1 MPKVN
6 SYAPAWL
13 CRPSPG
19 AKFLSSSLAQ
29 SPAQGLQSGSK
40 TSTSTGATRTIAKR
54 GNEVFAV
61 IDNEIRWSNLS
72 RLKDQWQQQIKQK
85 KGSAAQTEETAA
97 STEIP
102 SYRVW
107 AFHITQTNLKSFNL
121 IANIAQ
127 VLAVPVY
134 GLIKQIIPSPNG
146 AFLAIVTEHT
156 VHISVLPD
164 SSHLSSSDSDS
175 IRLKTYQLG
184 PTTHVIPEAP
194 VVSALWHPLGLHS
207 NLGGCIVTV
216 TADAAVR
223 VWELDRNNH
232 WSFDQPTLAI
242 DLKKLVDGTSCDQD
256 FAPSGFGKNKGFSA
270 DVIDM
275 EVASACFAGN
285 GNEKED
291 AWAPMTLWVAMRP
304 GDLYALCPL
313 LPSKWQA
320 PSTTIPSL
328 SAAIVPKLGA
338 LEQDP
343 EDSDEE
349 LTACRQQYDW
359 LSEIDEQECL
369 DVPSNA
375 ETLQGADVFTRPANP
390 SAIPR
395 LQGPFRFNT
404 GDELDDLDLCDI
416 LVIAAGLNVEDLM
429 MGEEEEIAV
438 EAADQEKLSATVLS
452 LTSGNGRV
460 HVCLELDGVE
470 GQWLPKARK
479 NAFRTPLSEPADLVL
494 VESLDTIK
502 DGKESSTWPT
512 FTKDIHSRYSFFVT
526 TSTNVVFLSLSGW
539 VQRLEAELQ
548 AEDTAGSDFRLQ
560 VLCDGNV
567 TKRER
572 ILQVPDTE
580 ITTKTE
586 HLASS
591 LVFHD
596 FDLGY
601 LLLTYHPSNPY
612 AAVMDTPEDSL
623 SVALDKSI
631 YEPREPTPSL
641 PVLPPSRAPYQVPA
655 IFYAS
660 SPLESF
666 VEKHVPH
673 RQRHTLKEQVRLSPA
688 TLDLVATAHRVLSTY
703 TNALERAASDL
714 FRRCERL
721 QGEMQDQLK
730 QLSDV
735 AERVK
740 GVTSEIDED
749 GRRKEGVRT
758 GEALDKR
765 LQAAKDKQSEL
776 NRRYEALRTKVLNSG
791 GRPLSEREKAWVTE
805 VKTLSESLRPNDDQE
820 EDQQLIPRIETVSL
834 LLMVPFSS
842 THTSFRSNASPWISW
857 PKLSPYRP
865 RCLLQN
871 LGVRLHLVVSLRY
884 RNGCNVPRLR
894 MR

>member
-1 MPKVN
+1 MVKVN

-19 AKFLSSSLAQ
+19 AKFLSSSSAQ
-29 SPAQGLQSGSK
+29 NPAEDLQTGRKPVSS
-40 TSTSTGATRTIAKR
+40 GATRTIAKR

-61 IDNEIRWSNLS
+61 VDNEIRWSNLA
-72 RLKDQWQQQIKQK
+72 RLKDQWQQEIKQK
-85 KGSAAQTEETAA
+85 KGSVSETEEQTDNTQI
-97 STEIP
+97 SP
-102 SYRVW
+102 YR
-107 AFHITQTNLKSFNL
+107 
-121 IANIAQ
+121 

-134 GLIKQIIPSPNG
+134 GLIKQIIPFS
-146 AFLAIVTEHT
+146 ERR
-156 VHISVLPD
+156 LPC
-164 SSHLSSSDSDS
+164 H
-175 IRLKTYQLG
+175 R

-194 VVSALWHPLGLHS
+194 VVSALWHPLGLHT
-207 NLGGCIVTV
+207 NLGGCIVTI

-242 DLKKLVDGTSCDQD
+242 DLKKLVDGTSSDQD
-256 FAPSGFGKNKGFSA
+256 FTPSGFGKSKGFSA

-275 EVASACFAGN
+275 EVASACFAGS

-328 SAAIVPKLGA
+328 SAAIIPKLGA
-338 LEQDP
+338 LEQEP
-343 EDSDEE
+343 EESEEE
-349 LTACRQQYDW
+349 LIACRQQYDW
-359 LSEIDEQECL
+359 LSELDEQEPL
-369 DVPSNA
+369 DTPGS
-375 ETLQGADVFTRPANP
+375 ETIQGADVFTRPANP

-395 LQGPFRFNT
+395 LQGPFRFDS
-404 GDELDDLDLCDI
+404 GDELDDLDLCDL
-416 LVIAAGLNVEDLM
+416 LVIAASLNVEDLM
-429 MGEEEEIAV
+429 MGEEEELAV
-438 EAADQEKLSATVLS
+438 EIGDQEKLSATVLS

-470 GQWLPKARK
+470 GQWLPKAKK
-479 NAFRTPLSEPADLVL
+479 NAFRTPISEPTELVL

-502 DGKESSTWPT
+502 DGEETTTWPT
-512 FTKDIHSRYSFFVT
+512 FTKDVHSRYSFFVT
-526 TSTNVVFLSLSGW
+526 TATNVVFLSLSGW

-548 AEDTAGSDFRLQ
+548 TEDTAGSAFRLR
-560 VLCDGNV
+560 VLCDGDV
-567 TKRER
+567 TNRQR
-572 ILQVPDTE
+572 ILQVSDADT
-580 ITTKTE
+580 TAQNE
-586 HLASS
+586 HLAAS

-612 AAVMDTPEDSL
+612 AVVMDAPEDSL
-623 SVALDKSI
+623 SVALDKSL
-631 YEPREPTPSL
+631 YEPRAPAPGL

-655 IFYAS
+655 IFYAN
-660 SPLESF
+660 SPLDSF

-688 TLDLVATAHRVLSTY
+688 TLDLVATAHRVLSAH

-730 QLSDV
+730 QLADV

-740 GVTSEIDED
+740 GVTSEIGED
-749 GRRKEGVRT
+749 GHRKEGVRN

-765 LQAAKDKQSEL
+765 LQAAQDKQSEL

-791 GRPLSEREKAWVTE
+791 GRPLSEREKAWITE
-805 VKTLSESLRPNDDQE
+805 VKTLSASLQQVE
-820 EDQQLIPRIETVSL
+820 EQKEEQPLVSRLETVKRLARDLMAQTKSVAGNMPSPELGTPSSPGGQPKVPQRLQRAKVADAMRMVERESAVIEAITSRLERLNTSL
-834 LLMVPFSS
+834 
-842 THTSFRSNASPWISW
+842 
-857 PKLSPYRP
+857 
-865 RCLLQN
+865 
-871 LGVRLHLVVSLRY
+871 
-884 RNGCNVPRLR
+884 
-894 MR
+894 

>member
-19 AKFLSSSLAQ
+19 AKFLSSSSQ
-29 SPAQGLQSGSK
+29 NPVEDLQTGK
-40 TSTSTGATRTIAKR
+40 KSTSTGPTRTIAKR

-61 IDNEIRWSNLS
+61 VDNEIRWSNIA
-72 RLKDQWQQQIKQK
+72 RLKDQWQQQTKRK
-85 KGSAAQTEETAA
+85 KGSAGEDDEEPDLTQ
-97 STEIP
+97 IP
-102 SYRVW
+102 AYR
-107 AFHITQTNLKSFNL
+107 
-121 IANIAQ
+121 

-156 VHISVLPD
+156 VHIAVLPD

-232 WSFDQPTLAI
+232 WSFDQPSLAI

-270 DVIDM
+270 DAIDM
-275 EVASACFAGN
+275 EVASACFAGS

-320 PSTTIPSL
+320 PSTTVPSL
-328 SAAIVPKLGA
+328 SAAIIPKLGA
-338 LEQDP
+338 LEH
-343 EDSDEE
+343 EAEESEEE
-349 LTACRQQYDW
+349 LIACRQQYDW
-359 LSEIDEQECL
+359 LSELDEQETL
-369 DVPSNA
+369 EAPSGS
-375 ETLQGADVFTRPANP
+375 ETIQGADVFTRPANP

-395 LQGPFRFNT
+395 LQGPFRFGD
-404 GDELDDLDLCDI
+404 GDELDDLDLCDL
-416 LVIAAGLNVEDLM
+416 LVIASTLNVEELM
-429 MGEEEEIAV
+429 MGEEEELAV
-438 EAADQEKLSATVLS
+438 EAGDQDKLSATVIS
-452 LTSGNGRV
+452 LTSGSGRV
-460 HVCLELDGVE
+460 HICLELDGIE

-479 NAFRTPLSEPADLVL
+479 NAFRTPVSEPSDLVL
-494 VESLDTIK
+494 VESLDTLK
-502 DGKESSTWPT
+502 NGEESTTWPT
-512 FTKDIHSRYSFFVT
+512 FTKDVHSRYSFFVT
-526 TSTNVVFLSLSGW
+526 TKTSVVFLSLSGW

-548 AEDTAGSDFRLQ
+548 AEDTAGSAFRLQ
-560 VLCDGNV
+560 VLCDGDV
-567 TKRER
+567 SKREK
-572 ILQVPDTE
+572 ILQVSDGDVTAQN
-580 ITTKTE
+580 E
-586 HLASS
+586 HLAAS
-591 LVFHD
+591 LVFYD

-612 AAVMDTPEDSL
+612 AAVMDTPEDSV
-623 SVALDKSI
+623 SVALEKSL
-631 YEPREPTPSL
+631 YEPKVPVPGL
-641 PVLPPSRAPYQVPA
+641 PALPPSRAPYQVPA
-655 IFYAS
+655 IFYAN

-688 TLDLVATAHRVLSTY
+688 TLDLVATAHRVLSAH

-730 QLSDV
+730 QLADV

-740 GVTSEIDED
+740 GVTSEIGED
-749 GRRKEGVRT
+749 GNRKEGVRD

-765 LQAAKDKQSEL
+765 LQAAQDKQDEL

-805 VKTLSESLRPNDDQE
+805 VKTLSASLQQSEEKE
-820 EDQQLIPRIETVSL
+820 EDQPLISRLETVKRLAVDLMAQTKSIAGKMPSPEIGSPSTPGGHP
-834 LLMVPFSS
+834 MVPQRLQRAKVADAMRMVERESAVIDAI
-842 THTSFRSNASPWISW
+842 TS
-857 PKLSPYRP
+857 
-865 RCLLQN
+865 
-871 LGVRLHLVVSLRY
+871 RLERLNTSL
-884 RNGCNVPRLR
+884 
-894 MR
+894 

>member
-19 AKFLSSSLAQ
+19 AKFLSSSSAQ
-29 SPAQGLQSGSK
+29 SPGEDLQTGSK
-40 TSTSTGATRTIAKR
+40 PMRNGATRTIAKR

-61 IDNEIRWSNLS
+61 VDNEIRWSNLA
-72 RLKDQWQQQIKQK
+72 RLKDQWQQEIKQK
-85 KGSAAQTEETAA
+85 KGYASQAEEQIDL
-97 STEIP
+97 SQVP
-102 SYRVW
+102 PYR
-107 AFHITQTNLKSFNL
+107 
-121 IANIAQ
+121 

-134 GLIKQIIPSPNG
+134 GQIKQIIPSPNG

-194 VVSALWHPLGLHS
+194 VVSALWHPLGLHT

-256 FAPSGFGKNKGFSA
+256 FAPSGFGKSKGFSA

-313 LPSKWQA
+313 LPFKWQA

-328 SAAIVPKLGA
+328 SAAIIPKLGA
-338 LEQDP
+338 LEQ
-343 EDSDEE
+343 ESQESEEE
-349 LTACRQQYDW
+349 LIACRQQYDW
-359 LSEIDEQECL
+359 LSELDEQEPL
-369 DVPSNA
+369 DAPSGSR
-375 ETLQGADVFTRPANP
+375 TIQGADVFTRPANP

-395 LQGPFRFNT
+395 LQGPFRFET
-404 GDELDDLDLCDI
+404 GDELDDLDLCDL
-416 LVIAAGLNVEDLM
+416 LVIAASLNVEDLM
-429 MGEEEEIAV
+429 MGEEEELAV
-438 EAADQEKLSATVLS
+438 ETGDQDKLSATVLS

-460 HVCLELDGVE
+460 HICLELDGVE

-479 NAFRTPLSEPADLVL
+479 NAFQTPVSEPTELVL

-502 DGKESSTWPT
+502 DGEETTSWPT

-526 TSTNVVFLSLSGW
+526 TATNVVFISLSGW

-548 AEDTAGSDFRLQ
+548 AEDTAGSAFRLQ

-567 TKRER
+567 TNRER
-572 ILQVPDTE
+572 ILQVSNAD
-580 ITTKTE
+580 ITAQNE
-586 HLASS
+586 HLATS
-591 LVFHD
+591 LVFYD
-596 FDLGY
+596 FDIGY

-612 AAVMDTPEDSL
+612 AVVMDTPEDSL
-623 SVALDKSI
+623 SLALDKSL
-631 YEPREPTPSL
+631 YEPRASAPGSL
-641 PVLPPSRAPYQVPA
+641 LLSPSRAPYQVPA
-655 IFYAS
+655 IFYAN
-660 SPLESF
+660 SPLDSF

-688 TLDLVATAHRVLSTY
+688 TLDLVATAHRVLSAH

-730 QLSDV
+730 QLADV

-740 GVTSEIDED
+740 GVTSEIGED
-749 GRRKEGVRT
+749 GHRKDGVRN

-765 LQAAKDKQSEL
+765 LQAAQNKQSEL

-791 GRPLSEREKAWVTE
+791 GRPLSEREKAWIIE
-805 VKTLSESLRPNDDQE
+805 VKTLSASLQQGEEQEGDQP
-820 EDQQLIPRIETVSL
+820 LISRLETVKRLALDLMAQTKSVAGKLPSPELGTPSSPGGPPKVPQRLQRAKVADAMRMVERESAVIDAITSRLERLNTSL
-834 LLMVPFSS
+834 
-842 THTSFRSNASPWISW
+842 
-857 PKLSPYRP
+857 
-865 RCLLQN
+865 
-871 LGVRLHLVVSLRY
+871 
-884 RNGCNVPRLR
+884 
-894 MR
+894 

>member
-1 MPKVN
+1 M
-6 SYAPAWL
+6 
-13 CRPSPG
+13 
-19 AKFLSSSLAQ
+19 
-29 SPAQGLQSGSK
+29 
-40 TSTSTGATRTIAKR
+40 
-54 GNEVFAV
+54 
-61 IDNEIRWSNLS
+61 
-72 RLKDQWQQQIKQK
+72 
-85 KGSAAQTEETAA
+85 
-97 STEIP
+97 
-102 SYRVW
+102 
-107 AFHITQTNLKSFNL
+107 
-121 IANIAQ
+121 
-127 VLAVPVY
+127 PVY
-134 GLIKQIIPSPNG
+134 GLIKQVIPSPNG

-194 VVSALWHPLGLHS
+194 VVSALWHPLGLHT
-207 NLGGCIVTV
+207 NLGGCIVTI

-242 DLKKLVDGTSCDQD
+242 DLKKLVDGTSSDQD
-256 FAPSGFGKNKGFSA
+256 FTPSGFGKNKGFSA

-328 SAAIVPKLGA
+328 SAAIIPKLGA
-338 LEQDP
+338 LEQEP
-343 EDSDEE
+343 EESEEE
-349 LTACRQQYDW
+349 LIACRQQYDW
-359 LSEIDEQECL
+359 LSELDEQEPL
-369 DVPSNA
+369 DTPSGS
-375 ETLQGADVFTRPANP
+375 ETIQGADVFTRPANP

-395 LQGPFRFNT
+395 LQGPFRFDN
-404 GDELDDLDLCDI
+404 GDELDDLDLCDL
-416 LVIAAGLNVEDLM
+416 LVIAASLNVEDLM
-429 MGEEEEIAV
+429 MGEEEELAV
-438 EAADQEKLSATVLS
+438 ETGDQDKLSATVLS

-460 HVCLELDGVE
+460 HICLELDGVE

-479 NAFRTPLSEPADLVL
+479 NAFRTPISEPTELVL

-502 DGKESSTWPT
+502 NGEETATWPT
-512 FTKDIHSRYSFFVT
+512 FTKDVHSRYSFFVT
-526 TSTNVVFLSLSGW
+526 TATNVVFLSLSDW
-539 VQRLEAELQ
+539 VPRLEAELQ
-548 AEDTAGSDFRLQ
+548 AEDTAGSAFRLQ

-567 TKRER
+567 TNRER
-572 ILQVPDTE
+572 ILQVSDAD
-580 ITTKTE
+580 ITAQNE
-586 HLASS
+586 HLAAS
-591 LVFHD
+591 LVFYD

-623 SVALDKSI
+623 SVALDKSL
-631 YEPREPTPSL
+631 YEPRAPAPGL
-641 PVLPPSRAPYQVPA
+641 PILPPNRAPYQVPA
-655 IFYAS
+655 IFYAN
-660 SPLESF
+660 SPLDSF

-688 TLDLVATAHRVLSTY
+688 TLDLVATAHRVLSAH

-730 QLSDV
+730 QLADV

-740 GVTSEIDED
+740 GVTSEIGED
-749 GRRKEGVRT
+749 GHRKEGVRN

-765 LQAAKDKQSEL
+765 LQAAQDKQSEL

-791 GRPLSEREKAWVTE
+791 GRPLSERETAWITE
-805 VKTLSESLRPNDDQE
+805 VKTLSASLQQGQDQE
-820 EDQQLIPRIETVSL
+820 EDQPLISRLETVGFVL
-834 LLMVPFSS
+834 LTFISTRILIYYLGQTPCFGPYGPNQVCRRQNAFSRTWNS
-842 THTSFRSNASPWISW
+842 ALSW
-857 PKLSPYRP
+857 
-865 RCLLQN
+865 
-871 LGVRLHLVVSLRY
+871 GAA
-884 RNGCNVPRLR
+884 
-894 MR
+894 

>member
-1 MPKVN
+1 
-6 SYAPAWL
+6 
-13 CRPSPG
+13 
-19 AKFLSSSLAQ
+19 
-29 SPAQGLQSGSK
+29 
-40 TSTSTGATRTIAKR
+40 
-54 GNEVFAV
+54 
-61 IDNEIRWSNLS
+61 
-72 RLKDQWQQQIKQK
+72 
-85 KGSAAQTEETAA
+85 
-97 STEIP
+97 
-102 SYRVW
+102 
-107 AFHITQTNLKSFNL
+107 
-121 IANIAQ
+121 
-127 VLAVPVY
+127 VPVY

-232 WSFDQPTLAI
+232 WSFDQPSLAI
-242 DLKKLVDGTSCDQD
+242 DLKKLIDGTSCDQD
-256 FAPSGFGKNKGFSA
+256 FTPSGFGKNKGFSA

-275 EVASACFAGN
+275 EVASACFAGT
-285 GNEKED
+285 GDEKED

-328 SAAIVPKLGA
+328 SAAIIPKLSA
-338 LEQDP
+338 LENEP
-343 EDSDEE
+343 EEAEEE
-349 LTACRQQYDW
+349 LIACRQQYDW
-359 LSEIDEQECL
+359 LSELDEQEAL
-369 DVPSNA
+369 DAPSGS
-375 ETLQGADVFTRPANP
+375 ETIQGADVFTRPSNP

-395 LQGPFRFNT
+395 LQGPYRFDT
-404 GDELDDLDLCDI
+404 GDELDDMDLCDL
-416 LVIAAGLNVEDLM
+416 LVIAARLNVEDLM
-429 MGEEEEIAV
+429 MGEEEEL
-438 EAADQEKLSATVLS
+438 AADAGDQDKLSATVVS

-460 HVCLELDGVE
+460 HICLELDGVE

-479 NAFRTPLSEPADLVL
+479 NAFRTPLSEPSDLVL
-494 VESLDTIK
+494 VESLDTVK
-502 DGKESSTWPT
+502 NGEASTTWPT
-512 FTKDIHSRYSFFVT
+512 FTKDVHSPYSFFIT
-526 TSTNVVFLSLSGW
+526 TATKVVFLSLSGW

-548 AEDTAGSDFRLQ
+548 AEDTAGSAFRLQ

-567 TKRER
+567 AKREK
-572 ILQVPDTE
+572 ILQVSDAD
-580 ITTKTE
+580 ITTQKE
-586 HLASS
+586 HLAAS
-591 LVFHD
+591 LVFYD

-612 AAVMDTPEDSL
+612 AVIMDTPEDPL
-623 SVALDKSI
+623 SVALDKSL
-631 YEPREPTPSL
+631 YEPKAVAPSL
-641 PVLPPSRAPYQVPA
+641 PILPPARAPYQVPA
-655 IFYAS
+655 IFYAN
-660 SPLESF
+660 SPLDSF

-688 TLDLVATAHRVLSTY
+688 TLDLVATAHRVLSAH

-730 QLSDV
+730 QLADV

-740 GVTSEIDED
+740 GVTSEIGED
-749 GRRKEGVRT
+749 GRHKEGVRS

-765 LQAAKDKQSEL
+765 LKAAQDKQSEL

-791 GRPLSEREKAWVTE
+791 GRPLSERERAWIAE
-805 VKTLSESLRPNDDQE
+805 VQKLSASLRQDVVQE
-820 EDQQLIPRIETVSL
+820 EEQPLISRLDTVS
-834 LLMVPFSS
+834 S
-842 THTSFRSNASPWISW
+842 R
-857 PKLSPYRP
+857 
-865 RCLLQN
+865 
-871 LGVRLHLVVSLRY
+871 
-884 RNGCNVPRLR
+884 
-894 MR
+894 

>member
-19 AKFLSSSLAQ
+19 AKFLSSSSAQ
-29 SPAQGLQSGSK
+29 SPVEDLQTGRKPVSS
-40 TSTSTGATRTIAKR
+40 GATRTIAKR

-61 IDNEIRWSNLS
+61 VDNEIRWSNLA
-72 RLKDQWQQQIKQK
+72 RLKDQWQQEIKQK
-85 KGSAAQTEETAA
+85 KGSANQTEEQTDNTQI
-97 STEIP
+97 SP
-102 SYRVW
+102 YR
-107 AFHITQTNLKSFNL
+107 
-121 IANIAQ
+121 

-134 GLIKQIIPSPNG
+134 GLIKQIIPSPIG

-194 VVSALWHPLGLHS
+194 VVSALWHPLGLHT
-207 NLGGCIVTV
+207 NLGGCIVTI

-242 DLKKLVDGTSCDQD
+242 DLKKLVDGTSSDQD
-256 FAPSGFGKNKGFSA
+256 FAPSGFGKSKGFSA

-275 EVASACFAGN
+275 EVASACFAGS

-313 LPSKWQA
+313 LPSRWQA

-328 SAAIVPKLGA
+328 SAAIIPKLGA
-338 LEQDP
+338 LDQEP
-343 EDSDEE
+343 EESEEE
-349 LTACRQQYDW
+349 LIACRQQYDW
-359 LSEIDEQECL
+359 LSELDEQEPL
-369 DVPSNA
+369 DAPGS
-375 ETLQGADVFTRPANP
+375 ETIQGADVFTRPANP

-395 LQGPFRFNT
+395 LQGPFRFDS
-404 GDELDDLDLCDI
+404 GDELDDLDLCDL
-416 LVIAAGLNVEDLM
+416 LVIAASLNVEDLM
-429 MGEEEEIAV
+429 VGEEEELAV
-438 EAADQEKLSATVLS
+438 ETGDQEKLSATVLS

-460 HVCLELDGVE
+460 HICLELDGVE
-470 GQWLPKARK
+470 GQWLPKAKK
-479 NAFRTPLSEPADLVL
+479 NAFRTPISEPTELVL

-502 DGKESSTWPT
+502 DGEETTTWPT
-512 FTKDIHSRYSFFVT
+512 FTKDVHSRYSFFVT
-526 TSTNVVFLSLSGW
+526 TATNVVFLSLSGW

-548 AEDTAGSDFRLQ
+548 TEDTAGSAFRLQ

-567 TKRER
+567 TNRER
-572 ILQVPDTE
+572 ILQVSDAD
-580 ITTKTE
+580 ITAQIE
-586 HLASS
+586 HLAAS

-612 AAVMDTPEDSL
+612 AVVMDAPEDSL
-623 SVALDKSI
+623 SVALDKSL
-631 YEPREPTPSL
+631 YEPRAPAPGL
-641 PVLPPSRAPYQVPA
+641 PVFPPSRAPYQVPA
-655 IFYAS
+655 IFYAN
-660 SPLESF
+660 SPLDSF

-688 TLDLVATAHRVLSTY
+688 TLDLVATAHRVLSAH

-730 QLSDV
+730 QLADV

-740 GVTSEIDED
+740 GVTSEIGED
-749 GRRKEGVRT
+749 GHRKEGFRN

-765 LQAAKDKQSEL
+765 LQAAQDKQSEL

-791 GRPLSEREKAWVTE
+791 GRPLSEREKAWITE
-805 VKTLSESLRPNDDQE
+805 VKTLSASLQQVEDQE
-820 EDQQLIPRIETVSL
+820 EDQPLISRLETVKRLARDLMAQTKSVTGKMPSPELGTPSSPGGQPKVSQRLQRAKVTDAMRMVERESAVIEAITSRLERLNTSL
-834 LLMVPFSS
+834 
-842 THTSFRSNASPWISW
+842 
-857 PKLSPYRP
+857 
-865 RCLLQN
+865 
-871 LGVRLHLVVSLRY
+871 
-884 RNGCNVPRLR
+884 
-894 MR
+894 

>member
-1 MPKVN
+1 M
-6 SYAPAWL
+6 
-13 CRPSPG
+13 
-19 AKFLSSSLAQ
+19 
-29 SPAQGLQSGSK
+29 
-40 TSTSTGATRTIAKR
+40 
-54 GNEVFAV
+54 
-61 IDNEIRWSNLS
+61 
-72 RLKDQWQQQIKQK
+72 
-85 KGSAAQTEETAA
+85 
-97 STEIP
+97 
-102 SYRVW
+102 
-107 AFHITQTNLKSFNL
+107 
-121 IANIAQ
+121 
-127 VLAVPVY
+127 PVY
-134 GLIKQIIPSPNG
+134 GLIKQVIPSPNG

-194 VVSALWHPLGLHS
+194 VVSALWHPLGLHT
-207 NLGGCIVTV
+207 NLGGCIVTI

-242 DLKKLVDGTSCDQD
+242 DLKKLVDGTSSDQD
-256 FAPSGFGKNKGFSA
+256 FTPSGFGKNKGFSA

-328 SAAIVPKLGA
+328 SAAIIPKLGA
-338 LEQDP
+338 LEQEP
-343 EDSDEE
+343 EESEEE
-349 LTACRQQYDW
+349 LIACRQQYDW
-359 LSEIDEQECL
+359 LSELDEQEPL
-369 DVPSNA
+369 DTPSGS
-375 ETLQGADVFTRPANP
+375 ETIQGADVFTRPANP

-395 LQGPFRFNT
+395 LQGPFRFDN
-404 GDELDDLDLCDI
+404 GDELDDLDLCDL
-416 LVIAAGLNVEDLM
+416 LVIAASLNVEDLM
-429 MGEEEEIAV
+429 MGEEEELAV
-438 EAADQEKLSATVLS
+438 ETGDQDKLSATVLS

-460 HVCLELDGVE
+460 HICLELDGVE

-479 NAFRTPLSEPADLVL
+479 NAFRTPISEPTELVL

-502 DGKESSTWPT
+502 NGEETATWPT
-512 FTKDIHSRYSFFVT
+512 FTKDVHSRYSFFVT
-526 TSTNVVFLSLSGW
+526 TATNVVFLSLSDW
-539 VQRLEAELQ
+539 VPRLEAELQ
-548 AEDTAGSDFRLQ
+548 AEDTAGSAFRLQ

-567 TKRER
+567 TNRER
-572 ILQVPDTE
+572 ILQVSDAD
-580 ITTKTE
+580 ITAQNE
-586 HLASS
+586 HLAAS
-591 LVFHD
+591 LVFYD

-623 SVALDKSI
+623 SVALDKSL
-631 YEPREPTPSL
+631 YEPRAPAPGL
-641 PVLPPSRAPYQVPA
+641 PILPPNRAPYQVPA
-655 IFYAS
+655 IFYAN
-660 SPLESF
+660 SPLDSF

-688 TLDLVATAHRVLSTY
+688 TLDLVATAHRVLSAH

-730 QLSDV
+730 QLADV

-740 GVTSEIDED
+740 GVTSEIGED
-749 GRRKEGVRT
+749 GHRKEGVRN

-765 LQAAKDKQSEL
+765 LQTAQDKQSEL

-791 GRPLSEREKAWVTE
+791 GRPLSERETAWITE
-805 VKTLSESLRPNDDQE
+805 VKTLSASLQQGQDQE
-820 EDQQLIPRIETVSL
+820 EDQPLISRLETVGFVL
-834 LLMVPFSS
+834 LTFISTRILIYYLGQTPCFGPYGPNQVCCRQNAFSRTWNS
-842 THTSFRSNASPWISW
+842 ALSW
-857 PKLSPYRP
+857 GPA
-865 RCLLQN
+865 
-871 LGVRLHLVVSLRY
+871 
-884 RNGCNVPRLR
+884 
-894 MR
+894 

>member
-1 MPKVN
+1 
-6 SYAPAWL
+6 
-13 CRPSPG
+13 
-19 AKFLSSSLAQ
+19 
-29 SPAQGLQSGSK
+29 
-40 TSTSTGATRTIAKR
+40 
-54 GNEVFAV
+54 
-61 IDNEIRWSNLS
+61 
-72 RLKDQWQQQIKQK
+72 
-85 KGSAAQTEETAA
+85 
-97 STEIP
+97 
-102 SYRVW
+102 
-107 AFHITQTNLKSFNL
+107 
-121 IANIAQ
+121 
-127 VLAVPVY
+127 VY

-194 VVSALWHPLGLHS
+194 VVSALWHPLGLHT
-207 NLGGCIVTV
+207 NLGGCIVTI

-242 DLKKLVDGTSCDQD
+242 DLKKLVDGTSSDQD
-256 FAPSGFGKNKGFSA
+256 FAPSGFGKSKGFSA

-275 EVASACFAGN
+275 EVASACFAGS
-285 GNEKED
+285 GNERED

-328 SAAIVPKLGA
+328 SAAIIPKLGA
-338 LEQDP
+338 LEQEP
-343 EDSDEE
+343 EEEEEE
-349 LTACRQQYDW
+349 LIACRQQYDW
-359 LSEIDEQECL
+359 LSELDEQEPL
-369 DVPSNA
+369 DTPSGS
-375 ETLQGADVFTRPANP
+375 ETIQGADVFTRPANP

-395 LQGPFRFNT
+395 LQGPFRFDS
-404 GDELDDLDLCDI
+404 GDELDDLDLCDL
-416 LVIAAGLNVEDLM
+416 LVIAASLNVEDLM
-429 MGEEEEIAV
+429 MGEEEELAV
-438 EAADQEKLSATVLS
+438 ETGDQEKLSATVLS

-460 HVCLELDGVE
+460 HICLELDGVE
-470 GQWLPKARK
+470 GQWLPKAKK
-479 NAFRTPLSEPADLVL
+479 NAFRTPISEPTELVL

-502 DGKESSTWPT
+502 DGEETTTWPT
-512 FTKDIHSRYSFFVT
+512 FTKDVHSRYSFFVT
-526 TSTNVVFLSLSGW
+526 TATNVVFLSLSGW

-548 AEDTAGSDFRLQ
+548 TEDTAGSAFRLQ

-567 TKRER
+567 TNRER
-572 ILQVPDTE
+572 ILQVSDAD
-580 ITTKTE
+580 ITAQNE
-586 HLASS
+586 HLAAS

-612 AAVMDTPEDSL
+612 AVVMDAPEGSL
-623 SVALDKSI
+623 SVALDKSL
-631 YEPREPTPSL
+631 YEPRAPAPGL
-641 PVLPPSRAPYQVPA
+641 PVLPPGRAPYQVPA
-655 IFYAS
+655 IFYAN
-660 SPLESF
+660 SPLDSF

-688 TLDLVATAHRVLSTY
+688 TLDLVATAHRVLSAH

-730 QLSDV
+730 QLADV

-740 GVTSEIDED
+740 GVTSEIGED
-749 GRRKEGVRT
+749 GNRKEGVRN

-765 LQAAKDKQSEL
+765 LQAAQDKQSEL

-791 GRPLSEREKAWVTE
+791 GRPLSEREKAWITE
-805 VKTLSESLRPNDDQE
+805 VKTLSASLQQVEDQE
-820 EDQQLIPRIETVSL
+820 EDQPLISRLETVSFISL
-834 LLMVPFSS
+834 AFASVRN
-842 THTSFRSNASPWISW
+842 THILSRSNALPGTLW
-857 PKLSPYRP
+857 PKPSLSRAK
-865 RCLLQN
+865 CLLQK
-871 LGVRLHLVVSLRY
+871 LGLRPLLGASLRCPNDC
-884 RNGCNVPRLR
+884 NGPRLQ

>member
-19 AKFLSSSLAQ
+19 AKFLSSSSAQ
-29 SPAQGLQSGSK
+29 SPAEDLQNGSK
-40 TSTSTGATRTIAKR
+40 RISNGATRTIAKR

-61 IDNEIRWSNLS
+61 VDNEIRWSNLA
-72 RLKDQWQQQIKQK
+72 RLKDQWQQEIKQK
-85 KGSAAQTEETAA
+85 KGSASQDEQQADHTQL
-97 STEIP
+97 P
-102 SYRVW
+102 PYR
-107 AFHITQTNLKSFNL
+107 
-121 IANIAQ
+121 

-134 GLIKQIIPSPNG
+134 GLIKQVIPSPNG

-194 VVSALWHPLGLHS
+194 VVSALWHPLGLHT
-207 NLGGCIVTV
+207 NLGGCIVTI

-242 DLKKLVDGTSCDQD
+242 DLKKLVDGTSSDQD
-256 FAPSGFGKNKGFSA
+256 FTPSGFGKNKGFSA

-328 SAAIVPKLGA
+328 SAAIIPKLGA
-338 LEQDP
+338 LEQEP
-343 EDSDEE
+343 EESEEE
-349 LTACRQQYDW
+349 LIACRQQYDW
-359 LSEIDEQECL
+359 LSELDEQEPL
-369 DVPSNA
+369 DTPSGS
-375 ETLQGADVFTRPANP
+375 ETIQGADVFTRPANP

-395 LQGPFRFNT
+395 LQGPFRFDN
-404 GDELDDLDLCDI
+404 GDELDDLDLCDL
-416 LVIAAGLNVEDLM
+416 LVIAASLNVEDLM
-429 MGEEEEIAV
+429 MGEEEELAV
-438 EAADQEKLSATVLS
+438 ETGDQDKLSATVLS

-460 HVCLELDGVE
+460 HICLELDGVE
-470 GQWLPKARK
+470 GQWLPKAKK
-479 NAFRTPLSEPADLVL
+479 NAFRTPVSEPTELVL

-502 DGKESSTWPT
+502 NGEETPTWPT
-512 FTKDIHSRYSFFVT
+512 FTKDVHSRYSFFVT
-526 TSTNVVFLSLSGW
+526 TATNVVFLSLSDW
-539 VQRLEAELQ
+539 VPRLEAELQ
-548 AEDTAGSDFRLQ
+548 AEDTAGSAFRLQ
-560 VLCDGNV
+560 VLCDGDV
-567 TKRER
+567 TNRER
-572 ILQVPDTE
+572 ILQVSDAD
-580 ITTKTE
+580 ITAQNE
-586 HLASS
+586 HLAAS
-591 LVFHD
+591 LVFYD

-623 SVALDKSI
+623 SVALDKSL
-631 YEPREPTPSL
+631 YEPRAPAPGL
-641 PVLPPSRAPYQVPA
+641 PILPPNRAPYQVPA
-655 IFYAS
+655 IFYAN
-660 SPLESF
+660 SPLDSF

-688 TLDLVATAHRVLSTY
+688 TLDLVATAHRVLSAH

-721 QGEMQDQLK
+721 QGEMQDQLR
-730 QLSDV
+730 QLADV

-740 GVTSEIDED
+740 GVTSEIGED
-749 GRRKEGVRT
+749 GHRKEGVRN

-765 LQAAKDKQSEL
+765 LQAAQDKQSEL

-791 GRPLSEREKAWVTE
+791 GRPLSERETAWITE
-805 VKTLSESLRPNDDQE
+805 VKTLSASLQHGQDQE
-820 EDQQLIPRIETVSL
+820 EDQPLISRLETVKRLALDLMAQTKSVAGKMPSPELGTPPSPGGQPKVPQRLQRAKVADAMRMVERESAVIDAITSRLERLNTSL
-834 LLMVPFSS
+834 
-842 THTSFRSNASPWISW
+842 
-857 PKLSPYRP
+857 
-865 RCLLQN
+865 
-871 LGVRLHLVVSLRY
+871 
-884 RNGCNVPRLR
+884 
-894 MR
+894 

>member
-19 AKFLSSSLAQ
+19 ASFLTSKSSQ
-29 SPAQGLQSGSK
+29 SPAEDINKSSKPPTSGPN
-40 TSTSTGATRTIAKR
+40 RTIARR

-61 IDNEIRWSNLS
+61 VDNEIRWSNLA
-72 RLKDQWQQQIKQK
+72 RLKDQWQQQNKQK
-85 KGSAAQTEETAA
+85 KGSADVGNATDTKL
-97 STEIP
+97 P
-102 SYRVW
+102 SYR
-107 AFHITQTNLKSFNL
+107 
-121 IANIAQ
+121 

-146 AFLAIVTEHT
+146 AFLAIITEHT

-164 SSHLSSSDSDS
+164 SSHLSSSDSTAL
-175 IRLKTYQLG
+175 RLKTYQLG

-207 NLGGCIVTV
+207 NLSGCIVTI

-242 DLKKLVDGTSCDQD
+242 DLKKLVDGTSSDED

-270 DVIDM
+270 DLIDM
-275 EVASACFAGN
+275 EVASACFAGS
-285 GNEKED
+285 GEEKED

-328 SAAIVPKLGA
+328 SSAIVPKLTA

-343 EDSDEE
+343 DQFDEE

-359 LSEIDEQECL
+359 LSELDDQEPL
-369 DVPSNA
+369 GLPAGA
-375 ETLQGADVFTRPANP
+375 ETLQGAEIFTRPATP

-395 LQGPFRFNT
+395 LQGPFRFDT

-416 LVIAAGLNVEDLM
+416 LVIAARLNVDDLM
-429 MGEEEEIAV
+429 MGEEEELAV
-438 EAADQEKLSATVLS
+438 DASEQDKLSATVLS
-452 LTSGNGRV
+452 LSSGNGRV
-460 HVCLELDGVE
+460 HICLELDGVE
-470 GQWLPKARK
+470 GQWLPKAQK
-479 NAFRTPLSEPADLVL
+479 NAFRTPLSEPSDLVL
-494 VESLDTIK
+494 VESLDTVRT
-502 DGKESSTWPT
+502 GEATTWPT

-526 TSTNVVFLSLSGW
+526 TATNVVSLSLTAW
-539 VQRLEAELQ
+539 AQRLEAELQ
-548 AEDTAGSDFRLQ
+548 AEDSAGSAFRLQ

-567 TKRER
+567 CQREK
-572 ILQVPDTE
+572 ILQVSEAD
-580 ITTKTE
+580 ITSKNE
-586 HLASS
+586 HLAQS
-591 LVFHD
+591 LVFYD

-601 LLLTYHPSNPY
+601 LLLTSLPSNPY
-612 AAVMDTPEDSL
+612 AAVMDSPEDAL
-623 SVALDKSI
+623 AAALERQLYERKATTATSVTMP
-631 YEPREPTPSL
+631 PR
-641 PVLPPSRAPYQVPA
+641 RAPYQVPA
-655 IFYAS
+655 IFYS
-660 SPLESF
+660 ECPLNSF

-688 TLDLVATAHRVLSTY
+688 TLDLVATAHRVLSAH

-730 QLSDV
+730 QISDV

-740 GVTSEIDED
+740 GVTSEIGED
-749 GRRKEGVRT
+749 GHRTEGVRT

-765 LQAAKDKQSEL
+765 LQAAKDKQDEL
-776 NRRYEALRTKVLNSG
+776 QRRYEALRKKVLNSG
-791 GRPLSEREKAWVTE
+791 GRPLSEREKTWVTE
-805 VKTLSESLRPNDDQE
+805 VKSLSGYLQPGQN
-820 EDQQLIPRIETVSL
+820 EDQDENQDLIPRLETVKRLALDLIAQTKTIAAKS
-834 LLMVPFSS
+834 PSAEP
-842 THTSFRSNASPWISW
+842 ASPNSPNGAH
-857 PKLSPYRP
+857 PKVPQR
-865 RCLLQN
+865 LQRAK
-871 LGVRLHLVVSLRY
+871 VADAMRMVERESAVIDAITARLERLNTSL
-884 RNGCNVPRLR
+884 
-894 MR
+894 

>member
-19 AKFLSSSLAQ
+19 AKFLSSSSAQ
-29 SPAQGLQSGSK
+29 SPAEDLQNGSK
-40 TSTSTGATRTIAKR
+40 RISNGATRTIAKR

-61 IDNEIRWSNLS
+61 VDNEIRWSNLA
-72 RLKDQWQQQIKQK
+72 RLKDQWQQEIKQK
-85 KGSAAQTEETAA
+85 KGSASQDEQQADHTQL
-97 STEIP
+97 P
-102 SYRVW
+102 PYR
-107 AFHITQTNLKSFNL
+107 
-121 IANIAQ
+121 
-127 VLAVPVY
+127 VLAVPVSS
-134 GLIKQIIPSPNG
+134 PPPNG

-194 VVSALWHPLGLHS
+194 VVSALWHPLGLHT
-207 NLGGCIVTV
+207 NLGGCIVTI

-242 DLKKLVDGTSCDQD
+242 DLKKLVDGTSSDQD
-256 FAPSGFGKNKGFSA
+256 FTPSGFGKNKGFSA

-328 SAAIVPKLGA
+328 SAAIIPKLGA
-338 LEQDP
+338 LEQ
-343 EDSDEE
+343 ESEESEEE
-349 LTACRQQYDW
+349 LIACRQQYDW
-359 LSEIDEQECL
+359 LSELDEQEPL
-369 DVPSNA
+369 DTPSGS
-375 ETLQGADVFTRPANP
+375 ETIQGADVFTRPANP

-395 LQGPFRFNT
+395 LQGPFRFDN
-404 GDELDDLDLCDI
+404 GDELDDLDLCDL
-416 LVIAAGLNVEDLM
+416 LVIAASLNVEDLM
-429 MGEEEEIAV
+429 MGEEEELAV
-438 EAADQEKLSATVLS
+438 ETGDQDKLSATVLS

-460 HVCLELDGVE
+460 HICLELDGVE
-470 GQWLPKARK
+470 GQWLPKAKK
-479 NAFRTPLSEPADLVL
+479 NAFRTPVSEPTELVL

-502 DGKESSTWPT
+502 NGEETATWPT
-512 FTKDIHSRYSFFVT
+512 FTKDVHSRYSFFVT
-526 TSTNVVFLSLSGW
+526 TATNVVFLSLSDW
-539 VQRLEAELQ
+539 VPRLEAELQ
-548 AEDTAGSDFRLQ
+548 AEDTAGSAFRLQ
-560 VLCDGNV
+560 VLCDGDV
-567 TKRER
+567 TNRER
-572 ILQVPDTE
+572 ILQVSDAD
-580 ITTKTE
+580 ITAQNE
-586 HLASS
+586 HLAAS
-591 LVFHD
+591 LVFYD

-623 SVALDKSI
+623 SVALDKSL
-631 YEPREPTPSL
+631 YEPRAPAPGL
-641 PVLPPSRAPYQVPA
+641 PILPPNRAPYQVPA
-655 IFYAS
+655 IFYAN
-660 SPLESF
+660 SPLDSF

-688 TLDLVATAHRVLSTY
+688 TLDLVATAHRVLSAH

-721 QGEMQDQLK
+721 QGEMQDQLR
-730 QLSDV
+730 QLADV

-740 GVTSEIDED
+740 GVTSEIGED
-749 GRRKEGVRT
+749 GHRKEGVRN

-765 LQAAKDKQSEL
+765 LQAAQDKQSEL

-791 GRPLSEREKAWVTE
+791 GRPLSERETAWITE
-805 VKTLSESLRPNDDQE
+805 VKTLSASLQQGQDQE
-820 EDQQLIPRIETVSL
+820 EDQPLISRLETVKRLALDLMAQTKSVAGKMPSPELGTPPSPGGQPKVPQRLQRAKVADAMRMVERESAVIDAITSRLERLNTSL
-834 LLMVPFSS
+834 
-842 THTSFRSNASPWISW
+842 
-857 PKLSPYRP
+857 
-865 RCLLQN
+865 
-871 LGVRLHLVVSLRY
+871 
-884 RNGCNVPRLR
+884 
-894 MR
+894 

>member
-19 AKFLSSSLAQ
+19 ASLFTSA
-29 SPAQGLQSGSK
+29 SDKGPAQALENGSK
-40 TSTSTGATRTIAKR
+40 AVTPNAATRTIAKR

-61 IDNEIRWSNLS
+61 VDNEIRWSDLA
-72 RLKDQWQQQIKQK
+72 RLKDQWQQEARQK
-85 KGSAAQTEETAA
+85 KS
-97 STEIP
+97 STGPVKEQANGTKTP
-102 SYRVW
+102 PYR
-107 AFHITQTNLKSFNL
+107 
-121 IANIAQ
+121 

-164 SSHLSSSDSDS
+164 SSHLSSIDASP

-194 VVSALWHPLGLHS
+194 VVSALWHPLGLHT
-207 NLGGCIVTV
+207 NLSGCIVTI

-232 WSFDQPTLAI
+232 WSFDQPTLAV
-242 DLKKLVDGTSCDQD
+242 DLRKLVDGTSSDQD

-270 DVIDM
+270 DIIDM
-275 EVASACFAGN
+275 EVASACFAGS
-285 GNEKED
+285 GNERED

-328 SAAIVPKLGA
+328 SSAIVPKLAA
-338 LEQDP
+338 LEETP
-343 EDSDEE
+343 EDLEE
-349 LTACRQQYDW
+349 QLIACRQQYDW
-359 LSEIDEQECL
+359 LREIDEQEPL
-369 DVPSNA
+369 DPPSESGNI
-375 ETLQGADVFTRPANP
+375 QGADVFTRPTAP

-395 LQGPFRFNT
+395 LQGPFRFDL
-404 GDELDDLDLCDI
+404 GDDLDDLDLCDI
-416 LVIAAGLNVEDLM
+416 LVIAARLNVEDLM
-429 MGEEEEIAV
+429 MGEDEELAV
-438 EAADQEKLSATVLS
+438 EATEKDKLSATVICLS
-452 LTSGNGRV
+452 SGNGRV
-460 HVCLELDGVE
+460 NICLELDGVE
-470 GQWLPKARK
+470 GQWLPKSKK
-479 NAFRTPLSEPADLVL
+479 NTFRTPLSEPSDLVL

-502 DGKESSTWPT
+502 TAGSESVTWPI

-526 TSTNVVFLSLSGW
+526 TATNVVSFSMSSW

-548 AEDTAGSDFRLQ
+548 AEDPSGSGFRLQ
-560 VLCDGNV
+560 VLCSGNV
-567 TKRER
+567 AQRER
-572 ILQVPDTE
+572 ILQVSETD
-580 ITTKTE
+580 ITSPNA
-586 HLASS
+586 HLAGSV
-591 LVFHD
+591 VFYD

-612 AAVMDTPEDSL
+612 AAVMDAPEDSFSAAMDSHL
-623 SVALDKSI
+623 EQRTSVPGSPTLL
-631 YEPREPTPSL
+631 PR
-641 PVLPPSRAPYQVPA
+641 RAPYQVPA
-655 IFYAS
+655 VLYAA

-666 VEKHVPH
+666 VDTQVPH

-688 TLDLVATAHRVLSTY
+688 TLDLVATAHRQLASY

-721 QGEMQDQLK
+721 QGEMKDQLK

-735 AERVK
+735 AERIK

-749 GRRKEGVRT
+749 GNCKEGTRN

-765 LQAAKDKQSEL
+765 LQNAKDRQLEL
-776 NRRYEALRTKVLNSG
+776 GQRYNALRKKVINSG
-791 GRPLSEREKAWVTE
+791 GRPLSEKERAWAIE
-805 VKTLSESLRPNDDQE
+805 VNTLSESLDDQQSKDE
-820 EDQQLIPRIETVSL
+820 EKQQLAGRLETVKQFAL
-834 LLMVPFSS
+834 DLMTETKSIAAKAP
-842 THTSFRSNASPWISW
+842 ASPDLGDPSSGSQ
-857 PKLSPYRP
+857 PKVPQR
-865 RCLLQN
+865 LQRQRVTEAMRMVERESAVIDAITSR
-871 LGVRLHLVVSLRY
+871 LGRL
-884 RNGCNVPRLR
+884 NNNI
-894 MR
+894 